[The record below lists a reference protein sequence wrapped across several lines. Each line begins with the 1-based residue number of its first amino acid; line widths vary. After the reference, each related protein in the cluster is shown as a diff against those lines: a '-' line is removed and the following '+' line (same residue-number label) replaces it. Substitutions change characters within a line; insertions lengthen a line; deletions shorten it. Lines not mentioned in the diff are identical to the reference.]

1 MAVPGRNAL
10 LLYVLLLIVGL
21 QRGESQERTENNTTV
36 LKGATVIDGLGNPA
50 IPDAVILIEKDRI
63 KVFGPKGTTYP
74 DSANVVDLSGKFII
88 PGLVDSHVHYQPWL
102 GELFLNYGVTSIMWQ
117 GGDSPN
123 DDRQVSYQA
132 NVRTPRIF
140 ATGGRP
146 PLQPA
151 MTREQV
157 RTAVREWVNN
167 KRPDYSNPPVYN
179 HELAQV

>member
-21 QRGESQERTENNTTV
+21 QRGESQERTENNPTV
-36 LKGATVIDGLGNPA
+36 LKGATAIDGLGNPA
-50 IPDAVILIEKDRI
+50 IPEAVILIEKDRI
-63 KVFGPKGTTYP
+63 KGFGPKGTTYP
-74 DSANVVDLSGKFII
+74 NNANVVDLSGKFII

-117 GGDSPN
+117 GGDASTA
-123 DDRQVSYQA
+123 DREASYQS
-132 NVRTPRIF
+132 NTRTPRIF

-146 PLQPA
+146 AVQPG

-157 RTAVREWVNN
+157 RQAV
-167 KRPDYSNPPVYN
+167 
-179 HELAQV
+179 